1 MSRTKIRNRSGTQ
14 KARENIHEAREK
26 SGPEKREL
34 MGKKYRYLF
43 GPVPSR
49 RFGRSLGVDLSKPK
63 TCSLDCV
70 FCQLG
75 STGSSSVERKEY
87 VPTGDVISELKDWL
101 KRDGQADYITLSG
114 SGEPTL
120 HSRFGEV
127 LAFIREKSKIPALL
141 LTNGSMLY
149 LPEVREGASHASIV
163 KASLSAWDDAS
174 YRLVNR
180 PHPQLRFDLL
190 VEGEKA
196 FRAEYTGKLYLE
208 VFLIKGMNAR
218 PEEVKKIAALA
229 KEIAP
234 DRVQL
239 NTAVR
244 PPAESYALPLTRD
257 EMEGLSQLF
266 DPKAEII
273 AQFKATHGSHF
284 EANQDAILAMLKRRP
299 CTAEQIAEVFGMH
312 LNELSKYLGKLT
324 GSRQI
329 MAEQRNG
336 LTYYTVPSRERRSIA

>member
-1 MSRTKIRNRSGTQ
+1 
-14 KARENIHEAREK
+14 
-26 SGPEKREL
+26 

-63 TCSLDCV
+63 TCNLDCV

-75 STGSSSVERKEY
+75 RTRAPSVERKEF

-101 KRDGQADYITLSG
+101 ATDGQADFITLSG

-120 HSRFGEV
+120 HSHFGEV
-127 LAFIREKSKIPALL
+127 LAFIRENSSIPALL
-141 LTNGSMLY
+141 LTNGTMLY
-149 LPEVREGASHASIV
+149 LPEVRKGASHASIV

-180 PHPQLRFDLL
+180 PHPALRFDQL

-196 FRAEYTGKLYLE
+196 FRSVYTGKLFLE
-208 VFLIKGMNAR
+208 VFLIKGLNAR
-218 PEEVKKIAALA
+218 HEDVRKIAALA

-244 PPAESYALPLTRD
+244 PPAEDYALPLPRE
-257 EMEGLSQLF
+257 EMESLSELF
-266 DPKAEII
+266 VPKAEII
-273 AQFKATHGSHF
+273 AEFRAGHGSHF
-284 EANQDAILAMLKRRP
+284 GANQDAIFAMLKRRP
-299 CTAEQIAEVFGMH
+299 CTPEQIAEVFGMH
-312 LNELSKYLGKLT
+312 LNEVSKYLGKLT
-324 GSRQI
+324 GSRKI
-329 MAEQRNG
+329 IVEQRNG
-336 LTYYTVPSRERRSIA
+336 LTYYTVPSSERRSTA

>member
-1 MSRTKIRNRSGTQ
+1 MYS
-14 KARENIHEAREK
+14 H
-26 SGPEKREL
+26 
-34 MGKKYRYLF
+34 LF

-49 RFGRSLGVDLSKPK
+49 RLGMSLGVDLVPHK
-63 TCSLDCV
+63 TCSLDCIY
-70 FCQLG
+70 CECGRTTDL
-75 STGSSSVERKEY
+75 TGERREY
-87 VPTGDVISELKDWL
+87 VPTGEVIAELKDWL
-101 KRDGQADYITLSG
+101 ETDGQADYITLSG

-120 HSRFGEV
+120 HSGFGEV
-127 LAFIREKSKIPALL
+127 LAFVRENSSIPALL
-141 LTNGSMLY
+141 LTNGTMLY

-163 KASLSAWDDAS
+163 KTSLSAWDEAS
-174 YRLVNR
+174 YALVNR
-180 PHPQLRFDLL
+180 PHPELRFDLL

-196 FRAEYTGKLYLE
+196 FRADYTGKLFLE

-244 PPAESYALPLTRD
+244 PPAEKYAVPLTRE
-257 EMEGLSQLF
+257 EMEGLAELF
-266 DPKAEII
+266 KPKAEII
-273 AQFKATHGSHF
+273 AEFKARHGSHF

-299 CTAEQIAEVFGMH
+299 CTAEQLAEVFGMH

-324 GSRQI
+324 GNQQVLL
-329 MAEQRNG
+329 EQRNG
-336 LTYYTVPSRERRSIA
+336 LTYYTVPSRERRSNA

>member
-1 MSRTKIRNRSGTQ
+1 
-14 KARENIHEAREK
+14 
-26 SGPEKREL
+26 
-34 MGKKYRYLF
+34 MGKKYHYLF

-49 RFGRSLGVDLSKPK
+49 RFGRSLGVDLSPPK

-75 STGSSSVERKEY
+75 RTTKKSADRKEY
-87 VPTGDVISELKDWL
+87 VPTADVIFELKDWL
-101 KRDGQADYITLSG
+101 KTDGQADYITLSG

-127 LAFIREKSKIPALL
+127 LAFIRENSSIPALL
-141 LTNGSMLY
+141 LTNGTMLY
-149 LPEVREGASHASIV
+149 LPEVREAASHASIV
-163 KASLSAWDDAS
+163 KASLCAWDDAS
-174 YRLVNR
+174 YTKVNR
-180 PHPQLRFDLL
+180 PHPELRFDLL

-196 FRAEYTGKLYLE
+196 FRAEYTGTLFLE
-208 VFLIKGMNAR
+208 VFLIRGMNAR

-229 KEIAP
+229 HDINP

-244 PPAESYALPLTRD
+244 PPAEDYALPLTKD
-257 EMEGLSQLF
+257 ELENLSALF

-273 AQFKATHGSHF
+273 AEFRARHGSRF

-312 LNELSKYLGKLT
+312 INEVSKYLGKLT
-324 GSRQI
+324 GNQQVLLER
-329 MAEQRNG
+329 RNG
-336 LTYYTVPSRERRSIA
+336 LIYYTAPSGERRRNA

>member
-1 MSRTKIRNRSGTQ
+1 
-14 KARENIHEAREK
+14 
-26 SGPEKREL
+26 

-75 STGSSSVERKEY
+75 RTGTSSIERKEY
-87 VPTGDVISELKDWL
+87 VPTGEVIAELKDWL
-101 KRDGQADYITLSG
+101 ETDGQADYITLSG

-120 HSRFGEV
+120 HSGFGEV
-127 LAFIREKSKIPALL
+127 LAFVRENSSIPALL
-141 LTNGSMLY
+141 LTNGTMLY

-163 KASLSAWDDAS
+163 KTSLSAWDEAS
-174 YRLVNR
+174 YALVNR
-180 PHPQLRFDLL
+180 PHPELRFDLL

-196 FRAEYTGKLYLE
+196 FRADYTGKLFLE

-244 PPAESYALPLTRD
+244 PPAEKYAVPLTRE
-257 EMEGLSQLF
+257 EMEGLAELF
-266 DPKAEII
+266 KPKAEII
-273 AQFKATHGSHF
+273 AEFKARHGSHF

-324 GSRQI
+324 ANQQVLL
-329 MAEQRNG
+329 EQKNG
-336 LTYYTVPSRERRSIA
+336 LTYYTVPSRERRSNA

>member
-1 MSRTKIRNRSGTQ
+1 
-14 KARENIHEAREK
+14 
-26 SGPEKREL
+26 

-75 STGSSSVERKEY
+75 RTGTSSIERKEY
-87 VPTGDVISELKDWL
+87 VPTGEVIAELKDWL
-101 KRDGQADYITLSG
+101 ETDGQADYITLSG

-120 HSRFGEV
+120 HSGFGEV
-127 LAFIREKSKIPALL
+127 LAFVRENSSIPALL
-141 LTNGSMLY
+141 LTNGTMLY

-163 KASLSAWDDAS
+163 KTSLSAWDEAS
-174 YRLVNR
+174 YALVNR
-180 PHPQLRFDLL
+180 PHPELRFDLL

-196 FRAEYTGKLYLE
+196 FRADYTGKLFLE

-244 PPAESYALPLTRD
+244 PPAEKYAVPLTRE
-257 EMEGLSQLF
+257 EMEGLAELF
-266 DPKAEII
+266 KPKAEII
-273 AQFKATHGSHF
+273 AEFKARHGSHF

-299 CTAEQIAEVFGMH
+299 CTAEQLAEVFGMH

-324 GSRQI
+324 ANQQVLL
-329 MAEQRNG
+329 EQKNG
-336 LTYYTVPSRERRSIA
+336 LTYYTVPSRERRSNA

>member
-1 MSRTKIRNRSGTQ
+1 
-14 KARENIHEAREK
+14 
-26 SGPEKREL
+26 

-75 STGSSSVERKEY
+75 RTGTSSIERKEY
-87 VPTGDVISELKDWL
+87 VPTGEVIAELKDWL
-101 KRDGQADYITLSG
+101 ETDGQADYITLSG

-120 HSRFGEV
+120 HSGFGEV
-127 LAFIREKSKIPALL
+127 LAFVRENSSIPALL
-141 LTNGSMLY
+141 LTNGTMLY

-163 KASLSAWDDAS
+163 KTSLSAWDEAS
-174 YRLVNR
+174 YALVNR
-180 PHPQLRFDLL
+180 PHPELRFDLL

-196 FRAEYTGKLYLE
+196 FRADYTGKLFLE

-244 PPAESYALPLTRD
+244 PPAEKYAVPLTRK
-257 EMEGLSQLF
+257 EMEGLAELF
-266 DPKAEII
+266 KPKAEII
-273 AQFKATHGSHF
+273 AEFKARHGSHF

-299 CTAEQIAEVFGMH
+299 CTAEQLAEVFGMH

-324 GSRQI
+324 GNQQVLL
-329 MAEQRNG
+329 EQRNG
-336 LTYYTVPSRERRSIA
+336 LTYYTVPSRERRSNA

>member
-1 MSRTKIRNRSGTQ
+1 
-14 KARENIHEAREK
+14 
-26 SGPEKREL
+26 

-75 STGSSSVERKEY
+75 RTNSSSVERKEY

-101 KRDGQADYITLSG
+101 KTDGQADYITLSG

-127 LAFIREKSKIPALL
+127 LAFIRENSSIPALL
-141 LTNGSMLY
+141 LTNGTMLY
-149 LPEVREGASHASIV
+149 LPEVRKGASHASIV
-163 KASLSAWDDAS
+163 KTSLSAWDDES
-174 YRLVNR
+174 YALVNR
-180 PHPQLRFDLL
+180 PHPALRFDLL

-196 FRAEYTGKLYLE
+196 FRREYTGTLFLE
-208 VFLIKGMNAR
+208 VFLIKGMNAS
-218 PEEVKKIAALA
+218 PEEVNKIAALA
-229 KEIAP
+229 HDINP

-244 PPAESYALPLTRD
+244 PPAEKYALPLSR
-257 EMEGLSQLF
+257 EKMEDLSRLF

-273 AQFKATHGSHF
+273 AEFRARHGSHF
-284 EANQDAILAMLKRRP
+284 EANQDAILAMLMRRP

-312 LNELSKYLGKLT
+312 INEVSKYLGKLT
-324 GSRQI
+324 SSAQVITER
-329 MAEQRNG
+329 RNDMI
-336 LTYYTVPSRERRSIA
+336 YYTVPSGERRTQA